1 MSEQETTFKVP
12 DVSCDHCKA
21 TIQSA
26 VGAMAGVQSVEVDV
40 ASKSVT
46 VVGGDPDAVRSTL
59 TSAGYPAAS

>member
-21 TIQSA
+21 TIESA
-26 VGAMAGVQSVEVDV
+26 VGAIGVQSVEVDV

-46 VVGGDPDAVRSTL
+46 VVGGDPDAEGSTL